1 MQFRFRIL
9 TSKRALPV
17 RMPPKKKPAA
27 LTAKQE
33 EEELSE
39 MVGSL
44 LFLAIF
50 HIFLNTNFCEL
61 LFLET
66 LSPPGDK
73 ALLAALLDQGAD
85 HDPSHQAGQGRLR
98 WGGVRR

>member
-1 MQFRFRIL
+1 MVPQ
-9 TSKRALPV
+9 TPPSV

-33 EEELSE
+33 EEELAE

-44 LFLAIF
+44 LFFLAIC
-50 HIFLNTNFCEL
+50 HIFLDIDFCEL
-61 LFLET
+61 LFMKT

-73 ALLAALLDQGAD
+73 ALLTALVDQGAD
-85 HDPSHQAGQGRLR
+85 HDPSHQAWQGRLR
-98 WGGVRR
+98 WGRVRR

>member
-1 MQFRFRIL
+1 
-9 TSKRALPV
+9 
-17 RMPPKKKPAA
+17 MPPKKKPAA

-44 LFLAIF
+44 LFLSAIC

-61 LFLET
+61 LSIET

-73 ALLAALLDQGAD
+73 ALLAALVDQGAD